1 MESPD
6 LKYDSLP
13 NMHFTKTALIKK
25 RLKEDLVSFE
35 DEERKF
41 PVKTQQINRKTAP
54 SFLKERRSMPAKG
67 TMMIL
72 NDIDS
77 ENGQT
82 EFKGEDI
89 EDIEEKQHLD
99 TSNDSSDSINNLS
112 LMSTA
117 KEEDFI
123 KGYYSDSYLYKRS
136 ALSNSEK
143 IQE

>member
-6 LKYDSLP
+6 LKYDSFP

-41 PVKTQQINRKTAP
+41 PVKSEQINRKTAP
-54 SFLKERRSMPAKG
+54 NFLKERKSMPAKG
-67 TMMIL
+67 PMMIL

-82 EFKGEDI
+82 EFKGDDMD
-89 EDIEEKQHLD
+89 DIEEKQNLD
-99 TSNDSSDSINNLS
+99 TSNDSDSINNLS

-117 KEEDFI
+117 KEEDLI